1 MSTSWIVTA
10 QPNISHMLEL
20 TGQRGDSTVV
30 VAVGVAVDRFSGA
43 DRVVQIELPAAVP
56 VEAVA
61 GFAAEQVAAEPGD
74 VVLAPLGL
82 IHADNMLQL
91 ARNSHRNVELR

>member
-20 TGQRGDSTVV
+20 AGQRGDSTVV
-30 VAVGVAVDRFSGA
+30 VAVGVAADRFFSGA

-61 GFAAEQVAAEPGD
+61 GFAAEQVAAEPAMWSW
-74 VVLAPLGL
+74 LALL
-82 IHADNMLQL
+82 LWTVF
-91 ARNSHRNVELR
+91 S